1 MKNEKVEKKV
11 EKKEDKKIIEKK
23 VDDKTTGNKT
33 SFKKLPFKRK
43 RSAFIKRRNKE
54 KDEFEQKIVDLARV
68 TRVMAG
74 GKRLRFRA
82 CMIIGDRKGRV
93 GLGLAKGS
101 DVALAIGK
109 AIARAKKN
117 VINVPIINGTI
128 PHQVEIKNKASRL
141 LIKPGRKGSGL
152 KAGGVLRIVLELAGI
167 HDIVAKIMGTNNK
180 INNAQTALLALKSF
194 KREAFIK
201 AQKLNAI
208 HTNNKNK

>member
-1 MKNEKVEKKV
+1 MEDKKVENKEEEKKV
-11 EKKEDKKIIEKK
+11 ET
-23 VDDKTTGNKT
+23 KTTPTK
-33 SFKKLPFKRK
+33 FVKKSPFQSRKRGKFKRK
-43 RSAFIKRRNKE
+43 EKE

-93 GLGLAKGS
+93 GLGIAKGA
-101 DVALAIGK
+101 DVAIAIGK
-109 AIARAKKN
+109 AIAKAKKN
-117 VINVPIINGTI
+117 IVYVPIIDGTI

-180 INNAQTALLALKSF
+180 INNAQTALIALTSF
-194 KREAFIK
+194 KAEAVAVAK
-201 AQKLNAI
+201 KYQEPLKKKE
-208 HTNNKNK
+208 NK